1 MPQRRLLL
9 DTGPVVALL
18 NDKDGLHGRA
28 VRFFQEEQAAFLTT
42 WPVITEVCH
51 FLPVVKQAAFMR
63 MIGAGSI
70 AVGDILLGAGRIAAL
85 QEKYADYS
93 PDLADVSLIYLAE
106 QTGLNQIVTTDETD
120 FAVYRIGG
128 RRRFEIV
135 GP

>member
-1 MPQRRLLL
+1 M
-9 DTGPVVALL
+9 ALL
-18 NDKDGLHGRA
+18 NDKDGLHARA
-28 VRFFQEEQAAFLTT
+28 VRFFRDEPAAFITT

-51 FLPVVKQAAFMR
+51 FLPVTKQAAFLR
-63 MIGAGSI
+63 MIGAGSF

-93 PDLADVSLIYLAE
+93 PDMADVSLIYLAE

-120 FAVYRIGG
+120 FSVYRIGG